1 MGLFNRLVVTA
12 LPLVP
17 RALVGRVAR
26 RYVAGATLEE
36 AVESVRRLN
45 AAGAMGT
52 IDLLGEEVEEPR
64 LAEAAADENV
74 RLLQAIAEHGLDANV
89 SIKPTLLGLKISRE
103 LCRDCIGRIAEAAD
117 RHGNFVRID
126 MEDRTTTD
134 TTLEL
139 YRELHGRWRNV
150 GVVLQARLRRTLDD
164 IDALPEGA
172 NVRLCKGIYLEP
184 PAHAWQGFDAVRR
197 NFLLALEKL
206 LERGC
211 YVGVATHD
219 EMLLAGSLGLL
230 DRLGVPRDGYELQM
244 LLGVTERQ
252 RAALIAGGHRLRVYV
267 PYGEDWYAYS
277 LRRLRENP
285 EVAGHVMRA
294 MLRRSFNR

>member
-12 LPLVP
+12 LPAVP
-17 RALVGRVAR
+17 RVLVGRVAR

-36 AVESVRRLN
+36 AIDTARRLN
-45 AAGAMGT
+45 AMGAAAT
-52 IDLLGEEVEEPR
+52 IDLLGEEVREPR
-64 LAEAAADENV
+64 LAEAATEENV

-89 SIKPTLLGLKISRE
+89 SIKPTLLGLKISRQ
-103 LCRDCIGRIAEAAD
+103 LCRDCIARIVEEAH

-134 TTLEL
+134 ATLDI
-139 YRELHGRWRNV
+139 YRELREQRDNV

-164 IDALPEGA
+164 IATLLAGT

-184 PAHAWQGFDAVRR
+184 PAHAWQEVDAVRH
-197 NFLLALEKL
+197 NFLAALEKL
-206 LERGC
+206 LVGGF
-211 YVGVATHD
+211 YVGIATHD
-219 EMLLAGSLGLL
+219 ELLLEGSLALV
-230 DRLGVPRDGYELQM
+230 DRLQVPPDRYEIQM
-244 LLGVTERQ
+244 LLGVAERQ
-252 RAALIAGGHRLRVYV
+252 RETLIADGHRLRVYV

-294 MLRRSFNR
+294 MLRARE